1 MLDYYILLIIID
13 FHYILTN
20 PFVVFNVYIL
30 DIFACLS
37 YPIYFRI
44 HLSVSIK
51 NLYVTDSKCFE
62 FMGVL
67 MGQVTSFHY

>member
-20 PFVVFNVYIL
+20 LFVVFNVIL

>member
-20 PFVVFNVYIL
+20 PFVVFNVIL

-44 HLSVSIK
+44 HLSVSTK